1 MNFDFLILGF
11 ISYFLGSIPFGLIV
25 SKLRGIDIRLYG
37 SKNIGATNVLRV
49 LGKKWGIIT
58 FFLDALKGFIPSFF
72 FPLFF
77 KGSQFEDIGVLF
89 GVFSILGHTFSIFLN
104 FKGGKGV
111 ATSAGMLA
119 GIVPLAALIGIIS
132 WTGCLSIS
140 KYVWFL
146 SILAAFVVLLVVL
159 LDKSFSLILQTLMI
173 SITIL
178 IILLHKENIKRL
190 LNGTENKIM
199 KEKKWIMLQ

>member
-25 SKLRGIDIRLYG
+25 SKLRGIDIRLHG

-77 KGSQFEDIGVLF
+77 KGSQFYDIGVLF

-111 ATSAGMLA
+111 ATSTGMLA

-132 WTGCLSIS
+132 WTVCLSVS
-140 KYVWFL
+140 KYVSVS
-146 SILAAFVVLLVVL
+146 SIVASFVVLLVVL
-159 LDKSFSLILQTLMI
+159 LDKSCSSILQILMI

-178 IILLHKENIKRL
+178 IIFLHKENIKRL

-199 KEKKWIMLQ
+199 KEKNE

>member
-25 SKLRGIDIRLYG
+25 SKLRGIDIRLHG

-72 FPLFF
+72 FPLFLIS
-77 KGSQFEDIGVLF
+77 SQFDDIGVLF

-119 GIVPLAALIGIIS
+119 GIVPLAVLIGIIS
-132 WTGCLSIS
+132 WTVCLSVF
-140 KYVWFL
+140 KYVSVS
-146 SILAAFVVLLVVL
+146 SIVASFVVLLVVL
-159 LDKSFSLILQTLMI
+159 LDKSCSLILQILMI

-199 KEKKWIMLQ
+199 KEKNE

>member
-25 SKLRGIDIRLYG
+25 SKLRGIDIRLHG

-58 FFLDALKGFIPSFF
+58 FFLDASKGFIPSFF

-119 GIVPLAALIGIIS
+119 GIIPLAALIGIIS
-132 WTGCLSIS
+132 WTVCLIVS
-140 KYVWFL
+140 KYVSVS
-146 SILAAFVVLLVVL
+146 SIVASFVVLLVVL
-159 LDKSFSLILQTLMI
+159 LDKSCSSILQILMI

-178 IILLHKENIKRL
+178 IIFLHKENIKRL

-199 KEKKWIMLQ
+199 KEKK